1 MKRKTFLI
9 ISSIIALLFGSA
21 TFAVSHFSVDKQVQT
36 AYAANPISYIYKTWD
51 GIHDSVQS
59 EAKSCDDYEVVTS
72 TKKNWLNG
80 WYVVNNNVS
89 ISERIIASGTI
100 NLIIC
105 DGKTLAA
112 NKGIHLS
119 EGATLNIYTQAL
131 GTGTIIANGIKSSAG
146 IGGSSLGSNSG
157 AVNIYGGF
165 ITSNGG
171 ENGAG
176 IGGGNSGNGGTVT
189 IYGGTINTT
198 GGLGASGIGNG
209 NSGGGGTVTVYGGTV
224 NAIGSYPGNG
234 ISGTLLIPNNMVVL
248 GNSTQAPTYSD
259 DQQTNYATNRWK
271 YMTIMHVHIWSYV
284 ANGNTITASCSSEDC
299 VENEGLTLTV
309 YANNAEY
316 DGDDHKTA
324 SIKSEYNTL
333 AFTNPTISYFQ
344 NGNPVDEC
352 VNAGT
357 YEARVTV
364 GGATAVKQFVIE
376 KAWPMIIQAPQ
387 VYDDDHYRYT
397 GNYKYLII
405 PGSAIVEGGAYYF
418 RVGKNGEFSSDYPQA
433 KDVGTYTVYMKV
445 VGDANH
451 ADDDEIYGITFNIME
466 ADSKITTSPKAIG
479 NLVYNQEPQAL
490 INAGVATGGTIKYR
504 FEGEESFSDDIPTAT
519 NAGEYI
525 IEYYVEADYGYTDSA
540 VFSVRSTIEKGDIN
554 PALSLSNWIYN
565 GEPSTPV
572 LTGNNGNGE
581 VIYEYKEVEAD
592 DSYYSTD
599 VPTDVGTYTIRATI
613 EETDNYF
620 GGSATCDFSIT
631 QATPTDYSKPPYLM
645 ASYGDKLSSVIL
657 PANWTWK
664 SPDDLVGDAG
674 KREHVAIYNPDDPN
688 YKAIEVTLTVS
699 VSTIVPTD
707 YDIPTNLKGTYGQ
720 TLADIDLP
728 SGWTWDK
735 PKTKLDR
742 VGNNYYDAIY
752 TIDDPNYHIAME
764 VLTVKVEQ
772 ATPTGYD
779 IPTGLEA
786 NSGDKLSSVIL
797 PTNWSWK
804 SPDDLVGDAG
814 NREHVAIYTPED
826 KNYKDVEV
834 SLTVLVKDSS
844 TPTPDPTPGPTPD
857 SNPDSNSYSNPDS
870 SSEPAPDSNPD
881 SSSYSNPDSSSEPTP
896 DSNPDSSSY
905 SNPDSNPK
913 PTPEPPS
920 DNNNNFPVGAIV
932 GIAAGSTVIASTG
945 IFALI
950 WFGIKKKSWADL
962 LAIFKKK

>member
-9 ISSIIALLFGSA
+9 IPSIIALLFGSA
-21 TFAVSHFSVDKQVQT
+21 IFAGSHFSIDKQVQT

-72 TKKNWLNG
+72 TKKDWLNG

-119 EGATLNIYTQAL
+119 EGATLNIYTQVL

-157 AVNIYGGF
+157 TVNIYGGF

-171 ENGAG
+171 EHGAG
-176 IGGGNSGNGGTVT
+176 IGGGNSGN
-189 IYGGTINTT
+189 
-198 GGLGASGIGNG
+198 
-209 NSGGGGTVTVYGGTV
+209 GGTVTVYGGTV

-271 YMTIMHVHIWSYV
+271 YMTIMHEHIWSYV

-316 DGDDHKTA
+316 DGLDHKTA

-376 KAWPMIIQAPQ
+376 KAWPITTQAPQ
-387 VYDDDHYRYT
+387 VYHDFNHYKYN
-397 GNYKYLII
+397 GDYKYLIV
-405 PGSAIVEGGAYYF
+405 PGSAIAEGGTYYF
-418 RVGKNGEFSSDYPQA
+418 RIGENGEYSPEYPQA
-433 KDVGTYTVYMKV
+433 RDVGAYHVYMKV

-451 ADDDEIYGITFNIME
+451 IDYEIYNYIFNIYE
-466 ADSKITTSPKAIG
+466 SDSKITTTPKAIE
-479 NLVYNQEPQAL
+479 NLAYNQEPQAL

-504 FEGEESFSDDIPTAT
+504 FKGEESFSDDIPTAT
-519 NAGEYI
+519 NPGEYI
-525 IEYYVEADYGYTDSA
+525 IEYYVKADYGYTDSA
-540 VFSVRSTIEKGDIN
+540 VFSVLSTINKGDIN
-554 PALSLSNWIYN
+554 PTLSLSNWIYN

-572 LTGNNGNGE
+572 LTGNSGNGE
-581 VIYEYKEVEAD
+581 VIYEYKEVGAD

-631 QATPTDYSKPPYLM
+631 QAAPTDYSKPSYLM
-645 ASYGDKLSSVIL
+645 ASYGDKLSSVNL

-674 KREHVAIYNPDDPN
+674 NREHVAIYTPEDKN
-688 YKAIEVTLTVS
+688 YKPIEVTLTVS
-699 VSTIVPTD
+699 VSTIAPTN

-720 TLADIDLP
+720 TLKDIDLP

-764 VLTVKVEQ
+764 VLTVKVEK

-779 IPTGLEA
+779 TPTGLEA

-797 PTNWSWK
+797 PANWTWK

-834 SLTVLVKDSS
+834 SLTVLVKGSS
-844 TPTPDPTPGPTPD
+844 TPTPDPTPEPTPD
-857 SNPDSNSYSNPDS
+857 SNPDTSSYSTP
-870 SSEPAPDSNPD
+870 EPTPDSNPD
-881 SSSYSNPDSSSEPTP
+881 TSSYSNPDSNPGPTP

-905 SNPDSNPK
+905 SNPDSNPE
-913 PTPEPPS
+913 PTPEPS
-920 DNNNNFPVGAIV
+920 DNNNNLPVGAIV
-932 GIAAGSTVIASTG
+932 GIAVGSTVVAGTG
-945 IFALI
+945 GFAFV
-950 WFGIKKKSWADL
+950 WFVIKKKSWADL

>member
-176 IGGGNSGNGGTVT
+176 IGGGNFGNGGTVT

-209 NSGGGGTVTVYGGTV
+209 NSGSGGTVTIYGGTV

-234 ISGTLLIPNNMVVL
+234 ISGTLLIPDNMVVL

-397 GNYKYLII
+397 GDYKYLII

-418 RVGKNGEFSSDYPQA
+418 RVGKNGEFSPDYPQA
-433 KDVGTYTVYMKV
+433 KDVGTYTVYMKI

-479 NLVYNQEPQAL
+479 NLVYNQEPHAL

-504 FEGEESFSDDIPTAT
+504 FEGEESFSNDIPTAI

-525 IEYYVEADYGYTDSA
+525 IEYYVKADYGYTDSA
-540 VFSVRSTIEKGDIN
+540 VFSVRSTIKKGDIN
-554 PALSLSNWIYN
+554 PTLSCSNWIYN

-572 LTGNNGNGE
+572 LEGNSGNGE

-674 KREHVAIYNPDDPN
+674 NREHVAIYTPEDHN
-688 YKAIEVTLTVS
+688 YKPIEVTLTVS

-720 TLADIDLP
+720 TLKDIVLP

-779 IPTGLEA
+779 TPTGLEA

-797 PTNWSWK
+797 PANWTWK

-857 SNPDSNSYSNPDS
+857 SNPDSSSYSDPDS
-870 SSEPAPDSNPD
+870 SSYSDSG
-881 SSSYSNPDSSSEPTP
+881 SSSYSNPDSSLEPTP

-905 SNPDSNPK
+905 SNPDSNPE
-913 PTPEPPS
+913 PTPEPS

>member
-9 ISSIIALLFGSA
+9 IPSIIALLFGGA
-21 TFAVSHFSVDKQVQT
+21 TFAGSHFSIDKQVQT

-51 GIHDSVQS
+51 GINDSVQS

-72 TKKNWLNG
+72 TKKDWLNG

-119 EGATLNIYTQAL
+119 EGATLNIFTQAL

-157 AVNIYGGF
+157 TINIYGGF
-165 ITSNGG
+165 VTSNGG
-171 ENGAG
+171 EYGAG

-189 IYGGTINTT
+189 VYGGTINTT

-209 NSGGGGTVTVYGGTV
+209 NSGSGGTVTVYGGTV

-316 DGDDHKTA
+316 DGNDHKTA
-324 SIKSEYNTL
+324 SIKSGYNTV

-376 KAWPMIIQAPQ
+376 KAWPIIIQAPQ
-387 VYDDDHYRYT
+387 VYDDAHYRYDD
-397 GNYKYLII
+397 GNNIDLFV
-405 PGSAIVEGGAYYF
+405 PGSANVVGGTYYF
-418 RVGKNGEFSSDYPQA
+418 RVGKNGEFSSDYPQV
-433 KDVGTYTVYMKV
+433 KNVGTYTVYLKV

-466 ADSKITTSPKAIG
+466 ADSIITTIPKAIG
-479 NLVYNQEPQAL
+479 NLVYNQEPHAL
-490 INAGVATGGTIKYR
+490 INAGVVATGGTIKYR
-504 FEGEESFSDDIPTAT
+504 FEGETSFSDDIPTAT

-525 IEYYVEADYGYTDSA
+525 IEYYVKADYGYTDSA
-540 VFSVRSTIEKGDIN
+540 VFSVLSTIKKGNIN
-554 PALSLSNWIYN
+554 PTLSLSNWIYN

-572 LTGNNGNGE
+572 LTGNSGNGE
-581 VIYEYKEVEAD
+581 VIYEYKEVGAD

-631 QATPTDYSKPPYLM
+631 QATPTDYSKPTNLM
-645 ASYGDKLSSVIL
+645 ASYGDKLSGVIL
-657 PANWTWK
+657 PTNWSWK

-674 KREHVAIYNPDDPN
+674 KREHVAIYNSDDPN
-688 YKAIEVTLTVS
+688 YKPIEDTLTVS
-699 VSTIVPTD
+699 VSTIGPTD
-707 YDIPTNLKGTYGQ
+707 YNIPTDLKGTYGQ

-728 SGWTWDK
+728 SGWTWDE
-735 PKTKLDR
+735 PKTKLDK
-742 VGNNYYDAIY
+742 VGNNSYDAIY
-752 TIDDPNYHIAME
+752 TVDDPNYHIAME

-779 IPTGLEA
+779 TPTGLEA

-844 TPTPDPTPGPTPD
+844 TPTPGPTPD
-857 SNPDSNSYSNPDS
+857 SNPDSNP
-870 SSEPAPDSNPD
+870 
-881 SSSYSNPDSSSEPTP
+881 EPTP
-896 DSNPDSSSY
+896 
-905 SNPDSNPK
+905 
-913 PTPEPPS
+913 EPS

-932 GIAAGSTVIASTG
+932 GIAAGSTVVAGTG
-945 IFALI
+945 GFAFV
-950 WFGIKKKSWADL
+950 WFVIKKKSWADL